1 MINLNK
7 LLRLSDKEISGEK
20 VYGITD
26 IGKIR
31 ENNEDYFLTSI
42 EKKLFIVSDGMGG
55 HNAGEIAS
63 MNATKSVDAHFSPQL
78 ISKMKKDP
86 DQIRNEIVRSIN
98 GAHQKIHDLAA
109 ENQKY
114 KGMGCT
120 IVLALV
126 VEDSLHIGHIGDSR
140 AYLSN
145 GKKMELLTT
154 DHTYVMELVKAG
166 KMRMEEIKSSAIKN
180 HLSQALG
187 APIKLIPS
195 YSQHQLNVK
204 DKVLLCS
211 DGLWDCLSDKEIFY
225 ILNQRKS
232 NNQICSDLIKRAN
245 RAGGYD
251 NITVVVYEYS
261 EEDLHPAGKEAGSQK
276 AGEYGIVFSYPEKEN
291 PQE

>member
-1 MINLNK
+1 MLNLNK
-7 LLRLSDKEISGEK
+7 LLKLSTKEITGEK

-31 ENNEDYFLTSI
+31 ENNEDYFLINI

-55 HNAGEIAS
+55 HSAGEIAS
-63 MNATKSVDAHFSPQL
+63 LNATKTVDSYFSLQL
-78 ISKMKKDP
+78 ISELQEDP
-86 DQIRNEIVRSIN
+86 DRIKNEIIRSIN
-98 GAHQKIHDLAA
+98 TAHQKILDMAK
-109 ENQKY
+109 ENQEY

-120 IVLALV
+120 IVVALIV
-126 VEDSLHIGHIGDSR
+126 GDSLHIGHIGDSR

-145 GKKMELLTT
+145 GKKLELLTY
-154 DHTYVMELVKAG
+154 DHTYVMELVRAG
-166 KMRMEEIKSSAIKN
+166 KMRMEEIKSSSIKN

-187 APIKLIPS
+187 APITLEPS
-195 YSQHQLNVK
+195 YGQYQLMLR

-251 NITVVVYEYS
+251 NITVVIIEHS
-261 EEDLHPAGKEAGSQK
+261 EEDLQSSGKEK
-276 AGEYGIVFSYPEKEN
+276 ITHKPGEYGIVFSYPEEEN